1 MTIEDQI
8 KDEKLQY
15 DINREVAKIS
25 ALSSGKLDKYEYLT
39 GEEILPSNQQQIIQ
53 QAKFTYSP
61 LEKPLEKQRKT
72 IEDQGEKQVV
82 ALESLKD
89 SDKKLIP
96 IKDFIPKENLN
107 PEIINEIKRIEEI
120 EKNVDRN
127 KMVYK
132 GTNETYDFRNFKTIR
147 AFGNEIRNNIITLD
161 TANLQQANLL
171 SYINDFIRK
180 TKPRN
185 PEKRKLRSDVLDSVS
200 SIVKGRAFQS
210 GIFHK
215 LEESQ
220 KGKGAN
226 EMSRVNA
233 SERLKILTPNQML
246 KRLPI
251 ALAQVKA
258 GNNSESLLNEIR
270 HIVYSLYRS
279 KEFTKKVYNNVINSI
294 KKYKHNTKM
303 DTIFM
308 NSENSKTSE
317 HHVLVLKLTDKL
329 DLRRGQETIALSN
342 LSIYYTWKNVK
353 SSYNNNKFKISA
365 PTWSE
370 EFELPDG
377 SHSVSDI
384 QDYFEHILKKHSET
398 VDNPSIRV
406 YINRIENRITFKI
419 KNGYY
424 LELLIPE
431 TMKLLGSTESK
442 ITKDKNGENVPH
454 LEVAELVLV
463 H

>member
-15 DINREVAKIS
+15 DINREASKIS

-53 QAKFTYSP
+53 QAIFNYSP
-61 LEKPLEKQRKT
+61 LGKALEKQVKT
-72 IEDQGEKQVV
+72 IKDQGGKQVV
-82 ALESLKD
+82 TLESLKS
-89 SDKKLIP
+89 SDKKLTS
-96 IKDFIPKENLN
+96 IKDFIPTENLN

-147 AFGNEIRNNIITLD
+147 AFGNEIRNNIISLD
-161 TANLQQANLL
+161 TANLEQANLL

-185 PEKRKLRSDVLDSVS
+185 PEKRKLRSDVLNSMTGLVS
-200 SIVKGRAFQS
+200 GREMVLKAFRS

-220 KGKGAN
+220 EGKGAN
-226 EMSRVNA
+226 EQ
-233 SERLKILTPNQML
+233 LKILTPNQML

-270 HIVYSLYRS
+270 QIVYSLYRS
-279 KEFTKKVYNNVINSI
+279 KEITKKVYNNIINSI
-294 KKYKHNTKM
+294 K
-303 DTIFM
+303 
-308 NSENSKTSE
+308 
-317 HHVLVLKLTDKL
+317 V
-329 DLRRGQETIALSN
+329 
-342 LSIYYTWKNVK
+342 
-353 SSYNNNKFKISA
+353 
-365 PTWSE
+365 
-370 EFELPDG
+370 
-377 SHSVSDI
+377 
-384 QDYFEHILKKHSET
+384 
-398 VDNPSIRV
+398 
-406 YINRIENRITFKI
+406 
-419 KNGYY
+419 
-424 LELLIPE
+424 
-431 TMKLLGSTESK
+431 
-442 ITKDKNGENVPH
+442 
-454 LEVAELVLV
+454 
-463 H
+463 